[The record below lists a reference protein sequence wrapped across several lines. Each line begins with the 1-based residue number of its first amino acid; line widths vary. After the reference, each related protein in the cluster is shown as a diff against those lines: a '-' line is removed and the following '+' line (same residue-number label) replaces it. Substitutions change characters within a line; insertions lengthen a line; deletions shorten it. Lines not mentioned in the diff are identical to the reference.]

1 MKFTLENC
9 HQNTKSRD
17 KEMAQWLRARTAL
30 VERTGVLSTHAGV
43 LLERHRDPLLASE
56 GTALKG
62 THPHRHMD
70 MQSF

>member
-1 MKFTLENC
+1 MKFTLEN
-9 HQNTKSRD
+9 HHRVTKSTN
-17 KEMAQWLRARTAL
+17 KKMARWLRACTAL

-43 LLERHRDPLLASE
+43 LLEHHRDPLLASE

-62 THPHRHMD
+62 THPHRHMG